1 MYHIIRKRSYFEGW
15 YLKQQTESK
24 SIALI
29 PSFHADA
36 DRQISA
42 RLQIITEDRS
52 LVVTFSSVTVD
63 VKRNHFF
70 VRMGNCIFSDRG
82 CRLSIQ
88 EQGVNI
94 SGKLRYHSIIKPAY
108 NIMGPFCF
116 LPGMQCRHSIFSLN
130 HLVNGKL
137 VLDGNTFCF
146 IMEQVTLKETE
157 DILFQTNI
165 YGHSIMM
172 QIPVLCWLPPAF
184 RS

>member
-52 LVVTFSSVTVD
+52 LVATFSSVTVD

-70 VRMGNCIFSDRG
+70 VRMGNCIFFRQ
-82 CRLSIQ
+82 R
-88 EQGVNI
+88 
-94 SGKLRYHSIIKPAY
+94 
-108 NIMGPFCF
+108 
-116 LPGMQCRHSIFSLN
+116 
-130 HLVNGKL
+130 
-137 VLDGNTFCF
+137 
-146 IMEQVTLKETE
+146 
-157 DILFQTNI
+157 
-165 YGHSIMM
+165 
-172 QIPVLCWLPPAF
+172 LPPIHTGAGCKYLWKAALSF
-184 RS
+184 HNKTRL